1 VYASS
6 VVTSHRSPFPGQGQQ
21 PKLVLVDDHP
31 DILKSLSRM
40 LSFDFDVVGSATDGY
55 QAIDVCEAFDPDIVL
70 LDITMPGRD
79 GFQTARDLRQRG
91 GRARIVFLTMHE
103 SEEFVAEAF
112 RSGGS
117 GYVLKTRLHIDLVSA
132 LKRVFAGQL
141 FLPSLG
147 SLFAIDESPT
157 GHVAQFYEDDRGLVD
172 EVGAFLHGA
181 LRRGDAVS
189 VVSSESIRTGVAQRL
204 QGYGWSVG
212 ESGEHGR
219 YRAND
224 SAVTASAIIRNDH
237 VVFDFIENYVAT
249 LDGWRV
255 AAAGPKS
262 RLTVVGDIST
272 QVLVGGNESAA
283 LDIEH
288 LWNELTHARPF
299 LTVCCYPRERISE
312 DAHTDLLPNLCA
324 EHDAV
329 AHTPEGMPFRT

>member
-1 VYASS
+1 
-6 VVTSHRSPFPGQGQQ
+6 
-21 PKLVLVDDHP
+21 
-31 DILKSLSRM
+31 M
-40 LSFDFDVVGSATDGY
+40 LSFDFNVVGSATDGY
-55 QAIDVCEAFDPDIVL
+55 QAIDVCEACDPDIVL

-79 GFQTARDLRQRG
+79 GFQTARDLRQRAC
-91 GRARIVFLTMHE
+91 RARIVFLTMHD

-141 FLPSLG
+141 FLPSLR

-189 VVSSESIRTGVAQRL
+189 VVSTESVRTGLAQRL
-204 QGYGWSVG
+204 QGYGWNAG

-224 SAVTASAIIRNDH
+224 SALAASAIMRNEH
-237 VVFDFIENYVAT
+237 VVPDYIENYVAS
-249 LDGWRV
+249 LERWRV
-255 AAAGPKS
+255 AAAGPTS
-262 RLTVVGDIST
+262 RLTLIGDIST
-272 QVLVGGNESAA
+272 QMLVGGNEGAA

-288 LWNELTHARPF
+288 LWNELTHALPF
-299 LTVCCYPRERISE
+299 LTVCCYPLNRISE
-312 DAHTDLLPNLCA
+312 DARTDMLPNLCA
-324 EHDAV
+324 EHYAI
-329 AHTPEGMPFRT
+329 AHTSEGGTPFRI